1 MMPKNAKWIIA
12 LLLLITAAAV
22 CVTLWALFFRT
33 PEVILAP
40 DYAPRETEALA
51 ETIPN
56 DNSEKLTSQEGGG
69 SVNLTYSNEVSI
81 DLNDERAFLMF
92 ANLGRSNQD
101 MVLQIVIHDEVIVQS
116 GTIQPGHQVT
126 ELNLL
131 EGAAAKLTTG
141 GYDGKFTILYYHPD
155 SAEKALVN
163 TEIPIRIEV
172 KN

>member
-1 MMPKNAKWIIA
+1 M
-12 LLLLITAAAV
+12 
-22 CVTLWALFFRT
+22 
-33 PEVILAP
+33 ILAP

-51 ETIPN
+51 QTIPN
-56 DNSEKLTSQEGGG
+56 DNGEKMQSQEGGG

-81 DLNDERAFLMF
+81 DLSDERAFLMF
-92 ANLGRSNQD
+92 ANPGKSNQD
-101 MVLQIVIHDEVIVQS
+101 MVLQIVIRDEVIVQS
-116 GTIQPGHQVT
+116 GTIQPGQQVT

-131 EGAAAKLTTG
+131 EGEAAKLTTG

-155 SAEKALVN
+155 SAEKAMVN

>member
-12 LLLLITAAAV
+12 LLLLITVAAV

-56 DNSEKLTSQEGGG
+56 DNSEKMTSQEGGG

-81 DLNDERAFLMF
+81 DLSDERAFLMF
-92 ANLGRSNQD
+92 ANPGKSNQD
-101 MVLQIVIHDEVIVQS
+101 MVLQIVIQDTVIVRS
-116 GTIQPGHQVT
+116 GRLEPGNQIS
-126 ELNLL
+126 LL
-131 EGAAAKLTTG
+131 TLAEGAVEKLRAG
-141 GYDGKFTILYYHPD
+141 GYEGKFCVFYYD
-155 SAEKALVN
+155 RENGKKAAVN
-163 TEIPIRIEV
+163 TEIPIEV
-172 KN
+172 AVRK